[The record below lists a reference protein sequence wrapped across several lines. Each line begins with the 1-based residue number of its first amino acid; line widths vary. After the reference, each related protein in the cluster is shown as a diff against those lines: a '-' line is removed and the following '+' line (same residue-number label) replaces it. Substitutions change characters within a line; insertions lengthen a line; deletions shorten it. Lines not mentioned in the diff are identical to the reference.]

1 MFMKRFYCAMLR
13 VLLLTFLMMLA
24 LPACSPAFNWRAA
37 GFETSP
43 LALLLPC
50 KPDKAEKMVPL
61 GGSPTRLSMLGCDA
75 GGATFAVAQ
84 ADLADA
90 STAAQVL
97 AQWQGLTLANMQAK
111 AESVQQLPIK
121 VPGASPVPPP
131 VRVAAVGQRADGT
144 VVSGQAAY
152 FAQGNQIFQAVIYA
166 PRIDP
171 DVAETFFASFRL
183 P

>member
-1 MFMKRFYCAMLR
+1 
-13 VLLLTFLMMLA
+13 
-24 LPACSPAFNWRAA
+24 
-37 GFETSP
+37 
-43 LALLLPC
+43 
-50 KPDKAEKMVPL
+50 
-61 GGSPTRLSMLGCDA
+61 MLGCDA

-84 ADLADA
+84 ADLVDA
-90 STAAQVL
+90 TTSAQVL
-97 AQWQGLTLANMQAK
+97 AQWQSLTLANMQAK

-121 VPGASPVPPP
+121 VPGASPVPSP

-144 VVSGQAAY
+144 VVNGQAAY

-171 DVAETFFASFRL
+171 DVAETFFTSFKL